1 MRSRGRGDPHLSGMN
16 LDLNDEEAEALATQ
30 YFKSEKGN
38 NFFIYNMLI
47 DINDNRI
54 IGELMT
60 GRGEAKPGGCAV
72 AGGGC
77 SSEKEWEAMIKP
89 YMEE

>member
-1 MRSRGRGDPHLSGMN
+1 
-16 LDLNDEEAEALATQ
+16 
-30 YFKSEKGN
+30 
-38 NFFIYNMLI
+38 MLI
-47 DINDNRI
+47 DINDNKI
-54 IGELMT
+54 IGEFMT

-77 SSEKEWEAMIKP
+77 SSEKEWGAMVKP